1 MKVDSKKR
9 RGISELLATLIMI
22 AVTLIA
28 GVAVFGW
35 INGQAANSEKAYGN
49 SVANNVNFLN
59 ERFVEVTQTFS
70 GTGAKG
76 VCSGGSPVQCTGA
89 SFWVYN
95 TGSVGFTLLS
105 LQIKNL
111 TDIPGSAAN
120 PNPLNIIFYIAS
132 SSGCSSTTQNC
143 GFVAFNK
150 AGTSTFCSSVSSW
163 SSSTLQPGFYQNS
176 GIPTVLGQGQLTAY
190 PYQIT
195 MPTAGTCS
203 AGSMYL
209 YDGIAYTFIF
219 TGLYGNSFSTTV
231 MVNG

>member
-1 MKVDSKKR
+1 
-9 RGISELLATLIMI
+9 MI

-35 INGQAANSEKAYGN
+35 INGQAANSESAYGN
-49 SVANNVNFLN
+49 SVANNVNFLD
-59 ERFVEVTQTFS
+59 ERFVEVTQAFS
-70 GTGAKG
+70 GAGANG
-76 VCSGGSPVQCTGA
+76 ICSGGSPVQCTGG

-120 PNPLNIIFYIAS
+120 PNPLNIIYYTAS
-132 SSGCSSTTQNC
+132 LSACSPTTQNC

-150 AGTSTFCSSVSSW
+150 AGTSKVCYSVLAW
-163 SSSTLQPGFYQNS
+163 SSSALQPGFYQNT
-176 GIPTVLGQGQLTAY
+176 GNYIPTVLAQGQLTAY

-195 MPTAGTCS
+195 MPTATSGTCTT
-203 AGSMYL
+203 AMYL
-209 YDGIAYTFIF
+209 YDGIAYTFTF

-231 MVNG
+231 TVSG